1 MVTAKFDG
9 GYVTTV
15 YGLTQYDYGQEL
27 VVEADPVISD
37 GTEVHFHQGVIS
49 TTRYLQS
56 GKVLIPDAMLQDDRT
71 ISAYVYIRTEDSGET
86 VLTAY
91 LRITAR
97 EKPSDYIL
105 PDTQDYRRLLPE
117 GGEPG
122 QVPVKLSGEAYA
134 AGWGDKADGAKLIN
148 GYLQLMSGSREV
160 GERVRIQGETGR
172 EVELRNNGTSI
183 QWRYTDSNEWTD
195 LVSLQSLTGP
205 PGATPRLEIKNGN
218 LYAIWPN

>member
-9 GYVTTV
+9 KYVTTV
-15 YGLTQYDYGQEL
+15 YGLTQWDYGQEL
-27 VVEADPVISD
+27 DVISD
-37 GTEVHFHQGVIS
+37 FGIPDGTEIHFHQGVTA
-49 TTRYLQS
+49 TTRYLKS
-56 GKVLIPDAMLQDDRT
+56 GKVLIPDAMLQDDQT

-97 EKPSDYIL
+97 EKPSEYIL

-148 GYLQLMSGSREV
+148 GYLQLMSGNREV
-160 GERVRIQGETGR
+160 GERVRIQGEVGR
-172 EVELRNNGTSI
+172 EVELRNNGTAI
-183 QWRYTDSNEWTD
+183 EWRYTDSNEWRN
-195 LVSLQSLTGP
+195 LVHLEDIRGP
-205 PGATPRLEIKNGN
+205 AGEAPEFEIRDGH
-218 LYAIWPN
+218 LYAIYKK

>member
-1 MVTAKFDG
+1 MIVTKFNG
-9 GYVTTV
+9 GSVASA
-15 YGLTQYDYGQEL
+15 YGLMQWDYGQML
-27 VVEADPVISD
+27 RIDGADVPD
-37 GTEVHFHQGVIS
+37 GAEVNYYQGLLSSVDYITNS
-49 TTRYLQS
+49 MSR
-56 GKVLIPDAMLQDDRT
+56 IPDRMLQNAAEIT
-71 ISAYVYIRTEDSGET
+71 AYVYIRSPDAGET
-86 VLTAY
+86 ILTIK
-91 LRITAR
+91 LRVEAR
-97 EKPSDYIL
+97 PRPDNYVL
-105 PDTQDYRRLLPE
+105 PDYEDYQRLMPE

-122 QVPVKLSGEAYA
+122 QVPVRLPGEAYA

-218 LYAIWPN
+218 LYAIWPK